1 MSDTATMPAPPAP
14 ASPAD
19 AGPSAPPWWRRAL
32 PMVLLY
38 ALSLGV
44 ALTLA
49 ALLVMMT
56 GASPWSVVEA
66 LYQGSLSSPAA
77 IGLSLDKATPL
88 LIVALGTC
96 IAARAGLFNI
106 GQEGQLLIGAVTFT
120 TIVLYVPGP
129 GPLILLLA
137 LAGGAVGGALWAGIA
152 AALYFWRGIPVV
164 ITTLLLVYISMQVVF
179 YAVSQSWWIQEHLEA
194 GGVMSPQSDLVP
206 EDRWLPHIGSY
217 PGLNFS
223 SAFLIALIL
232 AVVVTVM
239 LRRST
244 WGFRLR
250 MLGMNQHAAR
260 RAGVNAVVYGGFALM
275 LSGAFA
281 GFAGSAMVG
290 GGNHRMQPGIS
301 ENSGWDGLLVALV
314 ARENPVL
321 AVPVAIFFGMLRAGG
336 GFLAST
342 GVPRYI
348 VDVVTALLVLAVVFP
363 PAFRLYQREI
373 ATRRQMKALALAT
386 TGAKA

>member
-1 MSDTATMPAPPAP
+1 MSDTATRPAPPAP
-14 ASPAD
+14 PKSTGVAVTTAI
-19 AGPSAPPWWRRAL
+19 WWRRAL
-32 PMVLLY
+32 PMAALY
-38 ALSLGV
+38 AVSLGI

-56 GASPWSVVEA
+56 GASPWSAVEA
-66 LYQGSLSSPAA
+66 LYEGSLASPAA
-77 IGLSLDKATPL
+77 IGLSLDKAAPL

-106 GQEGQLLIGAVTFT
+106 GQEGQLLIGAAVFT
-120 TIVLYVPGP
+120 TIALFMPGP
-129 GPLILLLA
+129 GPLVLIVA
-137 LAGGAVGGALWAGIA
+137 LIGGALGGAFWAGIA
-152 AALYFWRGIPVV
+152 AVLYFWRGIPVV
-164 ITTLLLVYISMQVVF
+164 ITTLLLVYISAQVVF
-179 YAVSQSWWIQEHLEA
+179 YSVSQSWWLQEHLPT
-194 GGVMSPQSDLVP
+194 GGVMAPQSDLLP
-206 EDRWLPHIGSY
+206 EDRWLPHFGEY
-217 PGLNFS
+217 PGLNFAS
-223 SAFLIALIL
+223 TIVIALVLTVI
-232 AVVVTVM
+232 VTVM

-250 MLGMNQHAAR
+250 MLGMNRSAAR
-260 RAGVNAVVYGGFALM
+260 RAGVSALVFGGTALL

-281 GFAGSAMVG
+281 GFAGAAMVG

-348 VDVVTALLVLAVVFP
+348 VDVVTAILVLAVVFP
-363 PAFRLYQREI
+363 PAFRLYQRQI
-373 ATRRQMKALALAT
+373 ATRRQAKALAAAT
-386 TGAKA
+386 SGAAA